1 MAMDRRRLLQTAA
14 STGVWAWLPLGFGA
28 ARAEEEIAA
37 GAFDFATV
45 RAAAEELAAQ
55 PYRALDF
62 VLPEPLAGLSPAKY
76 AQIRY
81 RPEQALW
88 RDGDIPFRITFFH
101 LGAIYRQPVAIHV
114 VDQGRVEPVR
124 YVPEM
129 FEFGVNGLADA
140 LSAELGFAGLSL
152 HHGGEADG
160 LFDFA
165 RFHGASYFRIRG
177 REQAYGLAAR
187 GLAVDTALPGGEEF
201 PFFRAF
207 WIERPAPDA
216 DQITVYALLDSPS
229 VSGAYQFGLRPGVV
243 TSADVRAVVFPRRGI
258 TKLGI
263 APLTSMFLFGEN
275 RGRTFDDFRPEVHNS
290 DGLLI
295 HNGRSEWLWRPLANH
310 RTLQVSAF
318 LDDNPRGFGL
328 IQRDRNF
335 AGYQDL
341 QAEFQLRPSY
351 WVEPLGDWGPGAVEL
366 VEIPSDH
373 ESNDNIVAFWV
384 SEAPAES
391 GRPIE
396 IAYRLHAEF
405 DQPRRPPLGRVEATR
420 IGPGRD
426 GGARRFTLD
435 FAGGPLDELGS
446 DAPLEVIAEAYR
458 GALGSPALVRHPQI
472 GGWRVWF
479 DLNPGGE
486 ELCELRCLLKL
497 RGEQVTETWI
507 YRWTAP

>member
-1 MAMDRRRLLQTAA
+1 MAAG
-14 STGVWAWLPLGFGA
+14 TGAWVALPSGLGR
-28 ARAEEEIAA
+28 ARADDEAA
-37 GAFDFATV
+37 TAGFDFATL
-45 RAAAEELAAQ
+45 RAKAEQLAAE

-62 VLPEPLAGLSPAKY
+62 VLPEPLAELNSAIY

-81 RPEQALW
+81 RPERAVWQDTDA
-88 RDGDIPFRITFFH
+88 PFQITFFH
-101 LGAIYRQPVAIHV
+101 LGSIYRQPVAISL
-114 VDQGRVEPVR
+114 VDQGHVQPVR
-124 YVPEM
+124 YAPEM
-129 FEFGVNGLADA
+129 FELGVNGLADDLA
-140 LSAELGFAGLSL
+140 SELGFAGLSL
-152 HHGGEADG
+152 HHGGGSDG
-160 LFDFA
+160 SFDFA
-165 RFHGASYFRIRG
+165 WFRGASYFRIRG

-187 GLAVDTALPGGEEF
+187 GLAIDTALPEGEEF

-207 WIERPAPDA
+207 WVERPAPDA
-216 DQITVYALLDSPS
+216 DQLTMYALLDSPS

-243 TSADVRAVVFPRRGI
+243 TSADVKAVLFPRRGI

-295 HNGRSEWLWRPLANH
+295 NNGGGEWLWRPLANH

-328 IQRDRNF
+328 IQRDRDF
-335 AGYQDL
+335 ADFQDL
-341 QAEFQLRPSY
+341 QADFQLRPSF

-366 VEIPSDH
+366 VEIPSDN

-384 SEAPAES
+384 SKAPAEA

-396 IAYRLHAEF
+396 IAYRLHAEL

-426 GGARRFTLD
+426 AGMRRFTLD

-446 DAPLEVIAEAYR
+446 DAPLEVVAEAYR
-458 GALGSPALVRHPQI
+458 GELGPPALVRHQQI

-479 DLNPGGE
+479 DLNPHGE
-486 ELCELRCLLKL
+486 ELCELRCFLKL